1 MAAKGDT
8 DLPRRARE
16 RTCRGGG
23 KGQRAP
29 EPPANHVAPPCAGAP
44 PGKPRPY
51 PCPGGKRTRAYSRYH
66 LPAGRAWEAGGARSR
81 AACSRTSP
89 GFGCVGPAARPLP
102 PPSLRFRFAGRRL
115 RGLGPGQAAAA
126 VAGMPRVYIGRL
138 SYQARERDVERF
150 FKGYGKI
157 LEVDL
162 KNG

>member
-1 MAAKGDT
+1 MKTRHDELARG
-8 DLPRRARE
+8 RARVKW
-16 RTCRGGG
+16 GGG
-23 KGQRAP
+23 PVPLVPPVDHLVPPHASAP
-29 EPPANHVAPPCAGAP
+29 L
-44 PGKPRPY
+44 GKPRLHSW
-51 PCPGGKRTRAYSRYH
+51 PGGKRTRALSRYPP
-66 LPAGRAWEAGGARSR
+66 PAGRAGEAGGARSR

-89 GFGCVGPAARPLP
+89 GFGCVGPATRPLP
-102 PPSLRFRFAGRRL
+102 PPSPRSRFAGRRL